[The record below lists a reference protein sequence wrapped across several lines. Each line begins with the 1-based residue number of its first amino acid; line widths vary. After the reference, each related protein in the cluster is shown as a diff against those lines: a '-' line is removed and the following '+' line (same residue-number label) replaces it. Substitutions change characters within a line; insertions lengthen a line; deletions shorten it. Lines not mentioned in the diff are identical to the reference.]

1 MIRRLISKNYTI
13 DMVDQ
18 KVDKN
23 HLCYNLRQFIIS
35 FLFSNE
41 HVIEKYYM
49 TKYINEQIDN
59 QSLFQKL

>member
-1 MIRRLISKNYTI
+1 
-13 DMVDQ
+13 MVDQ

-23 HLCYNLRQFIIS
+23 HLCYNLRQFMIS